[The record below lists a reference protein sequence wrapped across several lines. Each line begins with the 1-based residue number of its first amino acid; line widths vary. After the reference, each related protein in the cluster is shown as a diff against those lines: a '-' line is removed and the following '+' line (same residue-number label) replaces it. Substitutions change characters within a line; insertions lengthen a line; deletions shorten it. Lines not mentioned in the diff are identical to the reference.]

1 MAITGGLVRPTPG
14 SRSAGFPVSEFK
26 AEASAL
32 THYLG
37 WPLFL
42 TAGYLSSIATNG
54 TLLYGI
60 SSLAGQNGASD
71 GAKTTAVYRIKANEI
86 FEATLSVASW
96 DQSLVGSKVAYS
108 VISSV
113 PVLVTATAL
122 SASAQCMILGVSSLW
137 AAGDSKPVVY
147 YTHLAANVQGG
158 V

>member
-14 SRSAGFPVSEFK
+14 SRSAGFPMQQDI

-54 TLLYGI
+54 TLLFGI
-60 SSLAGQNGASD
+60 SRLAGQNGATD
-71 GAKTTAVYRIKANEI
+71 GAKIGSVYRIKANEI

-122 SASAQCMILGVSSLW
+122 SASAQCMILGVSSQW
-137 AAGDSKPVVY
+137 AAGDNKPVVF
-147 YTHLAANVQGG
+147 YTHLAASTQAG

>member
-14 SRSAGFPVSEFK
+14 SRSAGFPVAQFVP
-26 AEASAL
+26 EASVQ

-37 WPLFL
+37 WPVFL
-42 TAGYLSSIATNG
+42 TGGYLGSIATNG
-54 TLLYGI
+54 TLLFGI
-60 SSLAGQNGASD
+60 SSLAGQNGATD
-71 GAKTTAVYRIKANEI
+71 GAKTGQCYRIKANEI

-122 SASAQCMILGVSSLW
+122 SASAQCMILGVNSGW
-137 AAGDSKPVVY
+137 AAGDNKPVVY